1 MPDRGAVSPG
11 SGELILTGLGLM
23 TTPIRVLIVDDEP
36 LARRGVR
43 SRLRKHSD
51 IEIVAECATGKAAV
65 TAIRERL
72 PDLVFLDIQMPDI
85 SGFEVLRILKPDEL
99 PAVIFL
105 TAYDQYALDAFSV
118 HALDYLLKPIDDA
131 RFESALMHARE
142 TISNHD
148 LPDLEKRIR
157 ELLKNIS
164 RRETIR
170 YETRFSVRSGQR
182 IAVVSV
188 NDIDWIEACGDYVTL
203 HVGNR
208 SHLLRQT
215 MNKMESQLDP
225 ARFLRIHR
233 STIVQTSRIREL
245 VALDNREFLLRL
257 SDGKELK
264 TSRSYSDRIEKW
276 L

>member
-1 MPDRGAVSPG
+1 
-11 SGELILTGLGLM
+11 M
-23 TTPIRVLIVDDEP
+23 TAPIRVLIVDDEP

-65 TAIRERL
+65 MAIRERL
-72 PDLVFLDIQMPDI
+72 PDLVFLDIQMPDL
-85 SGFEVLRILKPDEL
+85 SGFDVLRALRHDEL
-99 PAVIFL
+99 PAIIFL
-105 TAYDQYALDAFSV
+105 TAYDQFALDAFRV
-118 HALDYLLKPIDDA
+118 HALDYLLKPVDDD
-131 RFESALMHARE
+131 RFESALTHARE
-142 TISNHD
+142 RIRNHV

-157 ELLKNIS
+157 DFLEKNGG
-164 RRETIR
+164 REAAR
-170 YETRFSVRSGQR
+170 YETRFSVRTGQR
-182 IAVVSV
+182 IVVV
-188 NDIDWIEACGDYVTL
+188 LANDIDWVEACGDYVTL

>member
-1 MPDRGAVSPG
+1 
-11 SGELILTGLGLM
+11 M
-23 TTPIRVLIVDDEP
+23 TIPIRVLIVDDEP

-43 SRLRKHSD
+43 SRLRKYSD
-51 IEIVAECATGKAAV
+51 IEIVAECATGKVAAA
-65 TAIRERL
+65 AIRERL

-85 SGFEVLRILKPDEL
+85 SGFEVLRSLKRDEI

-142 TISNHD
+142 TIRNRD
-148 LPDLEKRIR
+148 LPDLDKRIR
-157 ELLKNIS
+157 ELLKNIGG
-164 RRETIR
+164 REKVR
-170 YETRFSVRSGQR
+170 YETRFSVRTGQR
-182 IAVVSV
+182 IIVVLV

-264 TSRSYSDRIEKW
+264 TGRSYSDRIEQW

>member
-1 MPDRGAVSPG
+1 
-11 SGELILTGLGLM
+11 M
-23 TTPIRVLIVDDEP
+23 TPLIRVLIVDDEP

-43 SRLRKHSD
+43 SRLRRHSD

-72 PDLVFLDIQMPDI
+72 PDLIFLDIQMPDI
-85 SGFEVLRILKPDEL
+85 SGFEVLRILKPEEL

-118 HALDYLLKPIDDA
+118 HALDYLLKPVDDA
-131 RFESALMHARE
+131 RFERALMHARE
-142 TISNHD
+142 TISNRD

-170 YETRFSVRSGQR
+170 YETRFSVRTGQR
-182 IAVVSV
+182 IAVISV

>member
-1 MPDRGAVSPG
+1 MTNLSHGAAYEAGCG
-11 SGELILTGLGLM
+11 SIPM
-23 TTPIRVLIVDDEP
+23 SRSWRSVQP
-36 LARRGVR
+36 ARRP
-43 SRLRKHSD
+43 LWQ
-51 IEIVAECATGKAAV
+51 
-65 TAIRERL
+65 IRERS
-72 PDLVFLDIQMPDI
+72 PNLVFLDIQMPDI
-85 SGFEVLRILKPDEL
+85 SGFEVLRSLEPDEI
-99 PAVIFL
+99 PMVIFL

-131 RFESALMHARE
+131 RFESALEHAR
-142 TISNHD
+142 TRIKKLD
-148 LPDLEKRIR
+148 QPDLERRIR
-157 ELLKNIS
+157 ELLKETGG
-164 RRETIR
+164 REPAP
-170 YETRFSVRSGQR
+170 YETRFSARTGQR
-182 IAVVSV
+182 IVVVLV
-188 NDIDWIEACGDYVTL
+188 NEIDWIEACGDYVTL

-257 SDGKELK
+257 TDGKELK

>member
-1 MPDRGAVSPG
+1 
-11 SGELILTGLGLM
+11 M

-51 IEIVAECATGKAAV
+51 IEIVAECATGKAAAA
-65 TAIRERL
+65 AIRERL

-85 SGFEVLRILKPDEL
+85 SGFEVLRSLKRDEI

-118 HALDYLLKPIDDA
+118 HAVDYLLKPIDDA

-142 TISNHD
+142 TIRNHGV
-148 LPDLEKRIR
+148 PDFERRIR
-157 ELLKNIS
+157 ELLKNS
-164 RRETIR
+164 GEREAVR
-170 YETRFSVRSGQR
+170 YETRFSVRTGQR
-182 IAVVSV
+182 IIVVLV

-215 MNKMESQLDP
+215 MNRMESQLDP

-264 TSRSYSDRIEKW
+264 ASRSYSDRVEKW

>member
-1 MPDRGAVSPG
+1 
-11 SGELILTGLGLM
+11 M
-23 TTPIRVLIVDDEP
+23 TTLIRVVIVDDEP

-51 IEIVAECATGKAAV
+51 IEIVAECVTGKAAAA
-65 TAIRERL
+65 AIRDRH
-72 PDLVFLDIQMPDI
+72 PDLVFLDVQMPDI
-85 SGFEVLRILKPDEL
+85 SGFEVLGMLKRDEV

-118 HALDYLLKPIDDA
+118 HALDYLLKPIDDL
-131 RFESALMHARE
+131 RFEGALAHARE
-142 TISNHD
+142 MIRSHD

-157 ELLKNIS
+157 GILRNS
-164 RRETIR
+164 GGREAVR
-170 YETRFSVRSGQR
+170 YETRFSVRTGQR
-182 IAVVSV
+182 IVIVLV

-208 SHLLRQT
+208 NHLLRQT

-257 SDGKELK
+257 TDGKELK
-264 TSRSYSDRIEKW
+264 TSRSYSDRIDKW

>member
-1 MPDRGAVSPG
+1 M
-11 SGELILTGLGLM
+11 
-23 TTPIRVLIVDDEP
+23 RVLIVDDEP

-51 IEIVAECATGKAAV
+51 VEIVAECATGKAAIA
-65 TAIRERL
+65 AIRERC
-72 PDLVFLDIQMPDI
+72 PNLVFLDIQMPDI
-85 SGFEVLRILKPDEL
+85 SGFEVLRSLEPGEL
-99 PAVIFL
+99 PVVIFL

-131 RFESALMHARE
+131 RFESALDHARARIE
-142 TISNHD
+142 KHD
-148 LPDLEKRIR
+148 PPGLERRIR
-157 ELLKNIS
+157 ELLKDAGG
-164 RRETIR
+164 REAAR
-170 YETRFSVRSGQR
+170 YETRFSVRTGQR
-182 IAVVSV
+182 IVVVSV
-188 NDIDWIEACGDYVTL
+188 NEIDWIEACGDYVSL

-215 MNKMESQLDP
+215 MNKMETQLDP

-257 SDGKELK
+257 TDGKELK

>member
-1 MPDRGAVSPG
+1 
-11 SGELILTGLGLM
+11 M
-23 TTPIRVLIVDDEP
+23 TTPIRVLVVDDEP

-51 IEIVAECATGKAAV
+51 MEIVAECGTGEATVA
-65 TAIRERL
+65 AIRERL
-72 PDLVFLDIQMPDI
+72 PDLVFLDVQLPDM
-85 SGFEVLRILKPDEL
+85 SGFEVLRSLKRDEI

-118 HALDYLLKPIDDA
+118 HALDYLLKPIDDV
-131 RFESALMHARE
+131 RFENALAHARE
-142 TISNHD
+142 RIRNHD
-148 LPDLEKRIR
+148 LPELEKRIR
-157 ELLKNIS
+157 EFLKNTGE
-164 RRETIR
+164 RGNAR
-170 YETRFSVRSGQR
+170 YETRFSVRTGQR
-182 IAVVSV
+182 IVVVSV
-188 NDIDWIEACGDYVTL
+188 NEIDWIEACGDYVTL
-203 HVGNR
+203 HAGNR

-257 SDGKELK
+257 ADGKELK
-264 TSRSYSDRIEKW
+264 TSRSYSDRIERW

>member
-1 MPDRGAVSPG
+1 M
-11 SGELILTGLGLM
+11 
-23 TTPIRVLIVDDEP
+23 RVLIVDDEP

-43 SRLRKHSD
+43 NRLKQYSD
-51 IEIVAECATGKAAV
+51 IEVIAECKTGRAAIA
-65 TAIRERL
+65 AIRSQS
-72 PDLVFLDIQMPDI
+72 PNLVFLDIQMPDI
-85 SGFEVLRILKPDEL
+85 SGFDVLRNLDPNEM

-105 TAYDQYALDAFSV
+105 TAYDEYTLEAFSV

-131 RFESALMHARE
+131 RFQSALEHARVQ
-142 TISNHD
+142 IKNHER
-148 LPDLEKRIR
+148 PELERRIR
-157 ELLKNIS
+157 ELLKDTGAP
-164 RRETIR
+164 EGGR
-170 YETRFSVRSGQR
+170 YETRFAVRTGQR
-182 IAVVSV
+182 IVIVLT

-208 SHLLRQT
+208 THLLRQT
-215 MNKMESQLDP
+215 MNRTESQLDP

-257 SDGKELK
+257 ADGKELK
-264 TSRSYSDRIEKW
+264 TSRSYSDRIDKW

>member
-1 MPDRGAVSPG
+1 M
-11 SGELILTGLGLM
+11 
-23 TTPIRVLIVDDEP
+23 RVVIVDDEP

-51 IEIVAECATGKAAV
+51 IEIVAECATGKAAI
-65 TAIRERL
+65 TAIRERS
-72 PDLVFLDIQMPDI
+72 PNLVFLDIQMPDI
-85 SGFEVLRILKPDEL
+85 SGFEVLRSLEPNEL
-99 PAVIFL
+99 PMVIFL
-105 TAYDQYALDAFSV
+105 TAHDQYALDAFSV

-131 RFESALMHARE
+131 RFESALGQARE
-142 TISNHD
+142 RIKKHD
-148 LPDLEKRIR
+148 LPDLERRIR
-157 ELLKNIS
+157 ELLKDTGG
-164 RRETIR
+164 REAPR
-170 YETRFSVRSGQR
+170 YETRFSVRTGQR
-182 IAVVSV
+182 IAVVLV
-188 NDIDWIEACGDYVTL
+188 TEIDWIEACGDYVSL

-225 ARFLRIHR
+225 TRFLRIHR

-257 SDGKELK
+257 TDGKELK

>member
-1 MPDRGAVSPG
+1 
-11 SGELILTGLGLM
+11 M
-23 TTPIRVLIVDDEP
+23 TTSIRVLIVDDEP

-51 IEIVAECATGKAAV
+51 MEILAECATGKAAV

-85 SGFEVLRILKPDEL
+85 SGFEVLRILKPDEI
-99 PAVIFL
+99 PAIIFL
-105 TAYDQYALDAFSV
+105 TAYDQYALDAFRV
-118 HALDYLLKPIDDA
+118 HAFDYLLKPIDDV
-131 RFESALMHARE
+131 RFESALTNARE
-142 TISNHD
+142 RIRNHD
-148 LPDLEKRIR
+148 LPDLERRIR
-157 ELLKNIS
+157 ELLKNS
-164 RRETIR
+164 GGREVAR
-170 YETRFSVRSGQR
+170 YETRFSVRTGQR
-182 IAVVSV
+182 IVVVSV

-245 VALDNREFLLRL
+245 VALDNSEFLLRL

>member
-1 MPDRGAVSPG
+1 
-11 SGELILTGLGLM
+11 M

-36 LARRGVR
+36 LARQGVR
-43 SRLRKHSD
+43 NRLRKHSD

-65 TAIRERL
+65 AAIRERL

-85 SGFEVLRILKPDEL
+85 TGFEVLRILKPDEI
-99 PAVIFL
+99 PAIIFL

-118 HALDYLLKPIDDA
+118 HALDYLLKPIDDR
-131 RFESALMHARE
+131 RFESALTHTRE
-142 TISNHD
+142 RIRNHNRT
-148 LPDLEKRIR
+148 DLESSIR
-157 ELLKNIS
+157 ELLKNS
-164 RRETIR
+164 RGPEAVR
-170 YETRFSVRSGQR
+170 YETRFSVRTGQR
-182 IAVVSV
+182 IVVV
-188 NDIDWIEACGDYVTL
+188 LVGDIDWIEACGDYVTL

-215 MNKMESQLDP
+215 MNRMESQLDP

-245 VALDNREFLLRL
+245 IALDNREFLLRL

-264 TSRSYSDRIEKW
+264 ASRSYSDRIEKW

>member
-1 MPDRGAVSPG
+1 
-11 SGELILTGLGLM
+11 M
-23 TTPIRVLIVDDEP
+23 TAPIRVLIVDDEP

-51 IEIVAECATGKAAV
+51 VEIVGECGTGRAAV
-65 TAIRERL
+65 TAIRERA

-85 SGFEVLRILKPDEL
+85 SGFEVLRLLKRDEI

-105 TAYDQYALDAFSV
+105 TAFDQYALDAFRV
-118 HALDYLLKPIDDA
+118 HAIDYVLKPIDEV
-131 RFESALMHARE
+131 RFESALTHAQGKIR
-142 TISNHD
+142 NHD
-148 LPDLEKRIR
+148 VPDLERHIR
-157 ELLKNIS
+157 ELLKKMS
-164 RRETIR
+164 GGETAR
-170 YETRFSVRSGQR
+170 YETRFSVRTGQR
-182 IAVVSV
+182 ITVVSV
-188 NDIDWIEACGDYVTL
+188 SDIDWIEACADYVTL
-203 HVGNR
+203 HVGKR

-225 ARFLRIHR
+225 AHFLRIHR

-245 VALDNREFLLRL
+245 IALDNREFLLRL

>member
-1 MPDRGAVSPG
+1 M
-11 SGELILTGLGLM
+11 ITM
-23 TTPIRVLIVDDEP
+23 TTPLRVLIVDDEP

-51 IEIVAECATGKAAV
+51 IEIVGECGTGKAAV

-85 SGFEVLRILKPDEL
+85 SGFEVLRILKGNEI

-105 TAYDQYALDAFSV
+105 TAYDRYALDAFSV
-118 HALDYLLKPIDDA
+118 HALDYLLKPIDDV
-131 RFESALMHARE
+131 RFESALTHASER
-142 TISNHD
+142 IRNHD
-148 LPDLEKRIR
+148 LPDLERRIR
-157 ELLKNIS
+157 ELLKNTS
-164 RRETIR
+164 GRETVR
-170 YETRFSVRSGQR
+170 YETRFSVRTGQR
-182 IAVVSV
+182 IIVVLV

-225 ARFLRIHR
+225 GRFLRIHR

-257 SDGKELK
+257 SDGRELK

>member
-1 MPDRGAVSPG
+1 
-11 SGELILTGLGLM
+11 M

-51 IEIVAECATGKAAV
+51 IEIVAECATGRAAV
-65 TAIRERL
+65 AAIRERA
-72 PDLVFLDIQMPDI
+72 PDLVFLDVQMPHMN
-85 SGFEVLRILKPDEL
+85 GFEVLRTLEHDKI

-105 TAYDQYALDAFSV
+105 TAYDQYALEAFSV

-131 RFESALMHARE
+131 RFESALLHARE
-142 TISNHD
+142 TIRNHD
-148 LPDLEKRIR
+148 LPDFEKRIR
-157 ELLKNIS
+157 ELVKNS
-164 RRETIR
+164 GGREAVQ
-170 YETRFSVRSGQR
+170 YETRFSVRTGQR
-182 IAVVSV
+182 IVVVLVS
-188 NDIDWIEACGDYVTL
+188 DIDWIEACGDYVTL
-203 HVGNR
+203 HAGNR
-208 SHLLRQT
+208 THLLRQT

-264 TSRSYSDRIEKW
+264 TSRSYSERIEKW

>member
-1 MPDRGAVSPG
+1 M
-11 SGELILTGLGLM
+11 
-23 TTPIRVLIVDDEP
+23 RVVIVDDEP

-51 IEIVAECATGKAAV
+51 IEIVAECATGKAAI
-65 TAIRERL
+65 TAIRERS
-72 PDLVFLDIQMPDI
+72 PNLVFLDIQMPDI
-85 SGFEVLRILKPDEL
+85 SGFEVLRSLEPNEL
-99 PAVIFL
+99 PMVIFL

-131 RFESALMHARE
+131 RFESALGQARE
-142 TISNHD
+142 RIKKHD
-148 LPDLEKRIR
+148 LPDLERRIR
-157 ELLKNIS
+157 KLL
-164 RRETIR
+164 RDTGGREAAR
-170 YETRFSVRSGQR
+170 YETRFSVRTGQR

-188 NDIDWIEACGDYVTL
+188 TEIDWIEACGDYVSL

-257 SDGKELK
+257 TDGKELK

>member
-1 MPDRGAVSPG
+1 
-11 SGELILTGLGLM
+11 M
-23 TTPIRVLIVDDEP
+23 TTSIRVLIVDDEP

-51 IEIVAECATGKAAV
+51 IEIVAECATGRAAV
-65 TAIRERL
+65 AAIRERA
-72 PDLVFLDIQMPDI
+72 PDLVFLDVQMPHMN
-85 SGFEVLRILKPDEL
+85 GFEVLRILEHDKI

-105 TAYDQYALDAFSV
+105 TAYDQYALEAFSV

-131 RFESALMHARE
+131 RFESALLHARE
-142 TISNHD
+142 TIRNHD
-148 LPDLEKRIR
+148 LPDFEKRIR
-157 ELLKNIS
+157 ELVKNS
-164 RRETIR
+164 GGCEAVR
-170 YETRFSVRSGQR
+170 YETRFSVRTGQR
-182 IAVVSV
+182 IVVVLVS
-188 NDIDWIEACGDYVTL
+188 DIDWIEACGDYVTL
-203 HVGNR
+203 HAGNR
-208 SHLLRQT
+208 THLLRQT

-225 ARFLRIHR
+225 GRFLRIHR

-264 TSRSYSDRIEKW
+264 TSRSYSEQIEKW